1 MVMGNI
7 GIYHTRYHTQYA
19 LYSIQV
25 VAGAI
30 AQAFGP
36 VYFSVNFGLMFTSA
50 LVLYGSLIIVTQV
63 DIIYNIYHIYTI
75 YDQVDILY
83 DTIGDTGM
91 FIAAGVVGA
100 VGAVSTLFVPAD
112 IRYVRRNKK

>member
-1 MVMGNI
+1 MGNI

-19 LYSIQV
+19 LCSIQV

-63 DIIYNIYHIYTI
+63 VIIYYNIYHIYTI
-75 YDQVDILY
+75 YYQVDILY

-91 FIAAGVVGA
+91 FIAAGVIGA

>member
-1 MVMGNI
+1 M
-7 GIYHTRYHTQYA
+7 
-19 LYSIQV
+19 
-25 VAGAI
+25 AGAI

-63 DIIYNIYHIYTI
+63 YRYYLHTIYTI

-91 FIAAGVVGA
+91 FIAAGVIGA

>member
-1 MVMGNI
+1 M
-7 GIYHTRYHTQYA
+7 R
-19 LYSIQV
+19 SIQV

-63 DIIYNIYHIYTI
+63 GSCRYYLQYLTI
-75 YDQVDILY
+75 YGQVDILY

-91 FIAAGVVGA
+91 FIAAGVIGA
-100 VGAVSTLFVPAD
+100 VGAVSTLFVPQD
-112 IRYVRRNKK
+112 IRYARRNKKDLAV

>member
-1 MVMGNI
+1 M
-7 GIYHTRYHTQYA
+7 R
-19 LYSIQV
+19 SIQV

-63 DIIYNIYHIYTI
+63 DIIYYNIYHIYTI
-75 YDQVDILY
+75 YYQVDILY

-91 FIAAGVVGA
+91 FIAAGVIGA